1 MKKWVLSILSKD
13 GDQSSKRLV
22 GLYCIITGS
31 ALAWIATFSEYKTPE
46 YMYNTI
52 MFIGGGVFVG
62 TMLEGVF
69 TQKMNIPFKPKEE
82 TNDTPANEETVQ

>member
-1 MKKWVLSILSKD
+1 
-13 GDQSSKRLV
+13 
-22 GLYCIITGS
+22 
-31 ALAWIATFSEYKTPE
+31 
-46 YMYNTI
+46 